1 MPARRTKKAAAPVV
15 EVVEDDMFEDVEEL
29 EDVEDD
35 DLEDLDDEP
44 EPEPKP
50 TAKKGRVA
58 KATKA
63 TKETAAEPKPKR
75 AQTSGFDANWLAT
88 HVNESI
94 DDANYTSREIRMV
107 LRKLA
112 RDGVLEREVGTD
124 RTRYDF
130 PKGAN
135 DPIVKAVVKHIRTG
149 ALKAEKAEKL
159 AELKAKGAAKKA
171 KAAVP
176 AVETTAA
183 PAKKRRRKATEEE

>member
-50 TAKKGRVA
+50 TKKGRA
-58 KATKA
+58 AKA

-94 DDANYTSREIRMV
+94 EDANYTSREIRMV

-176 AVETTAA
+176 AVETTTAA